1 MRKTNHYGFTLVELL
16 VVIGIIA
23 LLISILLPALS
34 KARAAAMQTQCMA
47 NQKQII
53 NACLMYSID
62 NRGFFPPSTMTDY
75 AWSQAT
81 QSFDLTKSDTY
92 EWYSKR
98 FVGGYL
104 NNNTELGN
112 YNTTR
117 VVRCPLIEPRVAS
130 NPNFYAQDCGIG
142 YNSRKDARV
151 SWVLL
156 PGYPSA
162 GPYWIP
168 DPAWQPPLKASSFIQ
183 VSTVVMLVDVP
194 VDANGLAYRWGKWYN
209 GDTTFFAGTGPT
221 YAPAYRHNQNTNVA
235 FADGH
240 VESFSSNQADSPSV
254 NGQQNQ
260 GLHRAFLDKQV
271 KCNAY

>member
-1 MRKTNHYGFTLVELL
+1 MKQPVQRAFTLVELL

-34 KARAAAMQTQCMA
+34 KARAAAVQTQCMA
-47 NQKQII
+47 NHKQIM
-53 NACLMYSID
+53 NAFLMYSID
-62 NRGFFPPSTMTDY
+62 NRGFFPPSVMTDY
-75 AWSQAT
+75 AWSEAT
-81 QSFDLTKSDTY
+81 KSYDLTKSDSY

-104 NNNTELGN
+104 NNTTDLGN

-130 NPNFYAQDCGIG
+130 NPNYYAQDCGIG

-156 PGYPSA
+156 PAYPST
-162 GPYWIP
+162 GPFWVV
-168 DPAWQPPLKASSFIQ
+168 DTAWQPPLKASSFKQ
-183 VSTVVMLVDVP
+183 PSMVVMLVDIP
-194 VDANGLAYRWGKWYN
+194 VDTSGTAYKWGKWYN
-209 GDTTFFAGTGPT
+209 GDTTFFAGTGPA
-221 YAPAYRHNQNTNVA
+221 YAPSYRHNQNTNVS

-240 VESFSSNQADSPSV
+240 VESFYSNQPDSNSV

-260 GLHRAFLDKQV
+260 GLHKAFLDGAV
-271 KCNAY
+271 KCNAF